1 MRPEPIPVCP
11 ILITAS
17 TSPIKTLAVSNVFS
31 RYQVTLFAVHAES
44 RINAQPVNGETY
56 TGALN
61 RIQDVHRQRSP
72 LRNGPGYWVI
82 AIENG
87 IFSEWVNG
95 QTVWSDRA
103 VIIVEG
109 PNGKQYRA
117 DTEPVTL
124 PNNYVDTAR
133 ARGFNT
139 TTVGQV
145 MSEVTKV
152 TSSDDPHA
160 SVPPFRSR
168 RDYLEKS
175 LNGIATLME
184 HAGLITPKITQPIKA
199 LRA

>member
-44 RINAQPVNGETY
+44 RVNAQPVNGETY

-184 HAGLITPKITQPIKA
+184 YAGLITPKITQPIKA

>member
-1 MRPEPIPVCP
+1 MRPEPIPFHP
-11 ILITAS
+11 LIITAS
-17 TSPIKTLAVSNVFS
+17 TSPIKTQAVSNVFS
-31 RYQVTLFAVHAES
+31 RYKVNLFTVQAES
-44 RINAQPVNGETY
+44 GVNAQPVNGETY
-56 TGALN
+56 IGALN
-61 RIQDVHRQRSP
+61 RIRDARSKH
-72 LRNGPGYWVI
+72 NGSVRDRSWII

-95 QTVWSDRA
+95 QAAWSDRA

-109 PNGKQYRA
+109 ANGKQYRA
-117 DTEPVTL
+117 DTEPVTF

-133 ARGFNT
+133 ARGFDK

-152 TSSDDPHA
+152 ISSDDPHA

-168 RDYLEKS
+168 QDYLEKS
-175 LNGIATLME
+175 LNEIATVME
-184 HAGLITPKITQPIKA
+184 CSGLITPKPTQPLKA

>member
-1 MRPEPIPVCP
+1 MRPEPIPVHP
-11 ILITAS
+11 IIITAS
-17 TSPIKTLAVSNVFS
+17 TSPTKTQAVSNVFS
-31 RYQVTLFAVHAES
+31 RYKVDLFTVRVES
-44 RINAQPVNGETY
+44 GVNAQPVNGETY
-56 TGALN
+56 AGALN
-61 RIQDVHRQRSP
+61 RIRDVHVGRSSI
-72 LRNGPGYWVI
+72 RNGGPYWIV

-95 QTVWSDRA
+95 QVVWSDRA

-109 PNGKQYRA
+109 ANGKQYRA
-117 DTEPVTL
+117 DTEPVIL

-133 ARGFNT
+133 ARGFNR

-160 SVPPFRSR
+160 SLPPFRSR

-175 LNGIATLME
+175 LNGIATIME
-184 HAGLITPKITQPIKA
+184 HSGLITLKTAQPIKA

>member
-1 MRPEPIPVCP
+1 MRPEPIPFHP
-11 ILITAS
+11 LIITAS
-17 TSPIKTLAVSNVFS
+17 TSPIKTQAVSNVFS
-31 RYQVTLFAVHAES
+31 RYKVNLFTVQAES
-44 RINAQPVNGETY
+44 GVNAQPVNGETY

-61 RIQDVHRQRSP
+61 RIRDVHIKRSWI
-72 LRNGPGYWVI
+72 RNGGPYWII

-95 QTVWSDRA
+95 QAAWSDRA

-109 PNGKQYRA
+109 ANGKQYRA
-117 DTEPVTL
+117 DTEPVTF

-133 ARGFNT
+133 ARGFDK

-152 TSSDDPHA
+152 ISSDDPHA

-168 RDYLEKS
+168 QDYLEKS
-175 LNGIATLME
+175 LNEIATVME
-184 HAGLITPKITQPIKA
+184 CSGLITPKPTQPLKA